1 MAFDGCRSVKVPDT
15 APNRAWLGKLNAA
28 AGETGY
34 PVIQLMTLV
43 ETGTRAL
50 AGAVSGTPADGEVT
64 WARRLL
70 HLLDET
76 MLVLMDRGFDGGE
89 FLAGVAAARAQFLV
103 RLTSTRRPPVL
114 HHLPDGSV
122 LSVIGGVRVGVYYRQ
137 RDGHLP

>member
-1 MAFDGCRSVKVPDT
+1 
-15 APNRAWLGKLNAA
+15 
-28 AGETGY
+28 
-34 PVIQLMTLV
+34 MTLV

-50 AGAVSGTPADGEVT
+50 AGAVSGPPADGEAT

-89 FLAGVAAARAQFLV
+89 FLAGVAATGAQFLV

-114 HHLPDGSV
+114 HHLADGSCCRHRR
-122 LSVIGGVRVGVYYRQ
+122 GAGAGHHRQ
-137 RDGHLP
+137 RRRSPAPTALATAAATGWPPPWPITAATRRPR